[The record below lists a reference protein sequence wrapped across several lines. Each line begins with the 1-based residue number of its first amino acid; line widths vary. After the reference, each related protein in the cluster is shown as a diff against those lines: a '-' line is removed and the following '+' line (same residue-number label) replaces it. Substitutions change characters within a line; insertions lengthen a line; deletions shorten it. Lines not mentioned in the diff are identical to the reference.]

1 MAAGDIL
8 YSGWN
13 AALATV
19 MSADLNALANDTVN
33 VGAVMIDNTVYKH
46 HNLVAELYLATVD
59 LSAQTGLTVELYLVP
74 SIDDNNYCDT
84 GSDGSTSDLPPG
96 SAHIGTFYIQKT
108 SSVHRSSIVCKEC
121 LQALKYKPVLINK
134 TGVAFNASGNV
145 LKTRTNSDAIVQ

>member
-1 MAAGDIL
+1 MATGDIL

-13 AALATV
+13 AALATI
-19 MSADLNALANDTVN
+19 MDTDLNSLANDAVN
-33 VGAVMIDNTVYKH
+33 IGAVMIDNTTHKH

-74 SIDDNNYCDT
+74 SIDGTNYCDAGT
-84 GSDGSTSDLPPG
+84 DASTTDLPPG

-108 SSVHRSSIVCKEC
+108 SAVHRTAIVCKEC

-134 TGVAFNASGNV
+134 TGVAFNSSGNI
-145 LKTRTNSDAIVQ
+145 LKTRTNSDQVTQ